1 MKDPAFLFYPNDWIG
16 GTMGMTFEE
25 KGAYMELLML
35 QFNRGHMTSHMIA
48 HVLGQ
53 GYGQLWD
60 KIKDKFDI
68 DESGLFYN
76 KRLEMEQI
84 KRKSFTDSR
93 KNNIKGKNQHS
104 KQEENK
110 GHIKGHMTSHMEN
123 EDENE
128 DINKE
133 GKEVTGEK
141 GTKKKEKKQVPELQY
156 PFTSELFIET
166 WNILVST
173 PKWKKKIPHSL
184 QLALNSLGKYNE
196 EFSIMLM
203 NKAIEN
209 GWQGVTYADT
219 DEQYQ
224 KWLKSNGNSEIR
236 TTGNSVG
243 KITAGNNAADKVAS
257 VGRLADMA
265 ETILQSLVPKNV

>member
-53 GYGQLWD
+53 STGQLWD

-68 DESGLFYN
+68 DESGLYYN
-76 KRLEMEQI
+76 KRLEMEQN
-84 KRKSFTDSR
+84 KRKAFTDSR

-104 KQEENK
+104 KSSKKE
-110 GHIKGHMTSHMEN
+110 GHIKGHMTSHMEDEDVN
-123 EDENE
+123 EDVN
-128 DINKE
+128 INKE
-133 GKEVTGEK
+133 EKEVTGEK
-141 GTKKKEKKQVPELQY
+141 ETKPKKTKKQPTLQF
-156 PFTSELFIET
+156 PFESELFIDT
-166 WNILVST
+166 WEILVST

-184 QLALNSLGKYNE
+184 QLALNSLGKYSE
-196 EFSIMLM
+196 EFSIQLM

-209 GWQGVTYADT
+209 NWQGVTYADT

-224 KWLKSNGNSEIR
+224 KWLKSNGKNNRHSQ
-236 TTGNSVG
+236 VG
-243 KITAGNNAADKVAS
+243 EKQDFLEAVAS
-257 VGRLADMA
+257 GIGRA
-265 ETILQSLVPKNV
+265 EYKRNNTV